1 MINVIFA
8 APGRTESCP
17 SKVMFVARLSVED
30 SKFEPKRARVDIQSA
45 LSFLDKNKIG
55 TIQPYDDTLV
65 VTFKIRGYDMKRVMV
80 DQGSG
85 AEIMYPDLYNGLN
98 LRTRN

>member
-17 SKVMFVARLSVED
+17 SKVMFVARLSVKD
-30 SKFEPKRARVDIQSA
+30 SKFEPKRARVDVQLA

-85 AEIMYPDLYNGLN
+85 AEIMYPDLYKGLN
-98 LRTRN
+98 LRTRT

>member
-30 SKFEPKRARVDIQSA
+30 SKFEPKRARVDIQST
-45 LSFLDKNKIG
+45 LSFLDKDKIG

-65 VTFKIRGYDMKRVMV
+65 VTFRIKGYDMKRVMV

-85 AEIMYPDLYNGLN
+85 AKIIYPDLYNGLN